1 MASRSASVIPAALL
15 EPLVEMGIPADR
27 AAVGLQRT
35 GCVSVDA
42 ALSWICDHPEDE
54 HYAVQSSPAAAAA
67 AGVSA
72 SASASSASSVA
83 SQRQPPQLESDGDDD
98 DDSEDDD
105 DSDDDGE
112 EPCKMVLCVRQD
124 LKMRGGKI
132 AAQCVHAALGAYRD
146 AQERNPE
153 FLRRWERRGEAVV
166 CVKIDSEAQMTALQV
181 TAETAVL
188 PNYIVA
194 DAGRTQVAAGS
205 QTVLAIGPG
214 PISLLDSLT
223 GALKLL

>member
-1 MASRSASVIPAALL
+1 MASRSSSAAIPAALL
-15 EPLVEMGIPADR
+15 EPLIEMGIPADR

-54 HYAVQSSPAAAAA
+54 HYVAQPTAAPAAL
-67 AGVSA
+67 A
-72 SASASSASSVA
+72 SAASAVAA

-98 DDSEDDD
+98 GSDDDDDD

-112 EPCKMVLCVRQD
+112 ESCKMVLCVRQD

-181 TAETAVL
+181 SAETAVL